1 MDFTK
6 IKNLREEHHL
16 TQNQLAEKLGVS
28 DKSVRNW
35 ERGESEPKSYLAE
48 IATVFFSANMDA
60 LHAYFSDEA
69 DNGSGNVPIDV
80 ADVWDCTE
88 EERMLTHALESGTI
102 QPVYAAPLRSLLDPE
117 KKDAAGTALCSF
129 LGVLRH
135 SPSLGDDFLL
145 GEMASMMQRAT
156 NFDFGAEAEMLIH
169 DLITRLLHLG
179 VNRNLS
185 EDNRQKISEVI
196 GALQDARFSN
206 IETERVNALRHC
218 FFHLYDCFGDLKGQ
232 PGYYEALSDIAIPL
246 GGIAYSAKD
255 RRHLFYSL
263 FQTAT
268 ALSASSLKGGG

>member
-1 MDFTK
+1 MDYTK
-6 IKNLREEHHL
+6 IKALREKEHM
-16 TQNQLAEKLGVS
+16 TQGDLAKAL
-28 DKSVRNW
+28 DIQDRTVRNW
-35 ERGESEPKSYLAE
+35 ENGTSKPISFLSKISDL
-48 IATVFFSANMDA
+48 FFGGNMDA
-60 LHAYFSDEA
+60 LNTYFSDELENW
-69 DNGSGNVPIDV
+69 DFSRENQMLNG
-80 ADVWDCTE
+80 
-88 EERMLTHALESGTI
+88 ALKSGTI
-102 QPVYAAPLRSLLDPE
+102 APVYAAPLRLLLDAE

-129 LGVLRH
+129 LGALRH
-135 SPSLGDDFLL
+135 SPSLGDGLFLS
-145 GEMASMMQRAT
+145 EIASMVQRAT
-156 NFDFGAEAEMLIH
+156 NLDSGAESEMLIH

-206 IETERVNALRHC
+206 IETERVNALRRC
-218 FFHLYDCFGDLKGQ
+218 FFHLYDCFGDLKDQ

-263 FQTAT
+263 FQTAI